1 MTCTG
6 NALHDAL
13 HSFSRR
19 PLGLLVATPL
29 EVVQCL
35 HEVVTPQ
42 LVAPAQGAVV
52 DPLARLGL
60 VHKPLHRCPGLVGG
74 LKGLVLHHKS
84 LRQSSMRLPRVPQ
97 LHGPPSRRLREIRL
111 PALARRAAGELRR
124 DLQQQVLAISLEFQ
138 ALLESVA
145 GLRPILQAEVHE
157 REQGPHIRALVVQKV
172 GLVESLVAHLK
183 LVRSVLGIGHAAPSL
198 SSGQE
203 LDGLQVGLPRLLPT
217 LLRHQHAAQA
227 DEEAGLFKLPLEGHG
242 LVQALQR
249 PVHVP
254 QLEEALPLKPPRLLG
269 S

>member
-13 HSFSRR
+13 HPVSRR

-35 HEVVTPQ
+35 REVVAPQ

-52 DPLARLGL
+52 DALARLGL

-74 LKGLVLHHKS
+74 LKGLALHHKS

-97 LHGPPSRRLREIRL
+97 LHGPPGRRLREVRL
-111 PALARRAAGELRR
+111 PALARAGELRR
-124 DLQQQVLAISLEFQ
+124 DLQQQVLAIGLEFQ

-145 GLRPILQAEVHE
+145 GLRPILQAEVHK
-157 REQGPHIRALVVQKV
+157 REQGPDIRALVVQKI

-203 LDGLQVGLPRLLPT
+203 LDGLHVRLPRLLPT

-227 DEEAGLFKLPLEGHG
+227 DEETGLFKLPLKGHG
-242 LVQALQR
+242 LVQALQG

-254 QLEEALPLKPPRLLG
+254 QLEEALSLKPPRLLG